1 MEVQVCV
8 DTIVLTAFREIFPA
22 LVNEGVNAA
31 EGLDLCVKWGIGYKR
46 EVIPPIHLLDV
57 AGLDIY
63 TSVASYLNQD
73 LSNESG
79 VSATA
84 QKLHDEGR
92 LGIKAG
98 GGFFDYT
105 PELAQQLQQ
114 ERAGKLVGVRKAL
127 S

>member
-1 MEVQVCV
+1 MKSQSESRRQRSTSAVRAGIAC
-8 DTIVLTAFREIFPA
+8 DTHHGA
-22 LVNEGVNAA
+22 
-31 EGLDLCVKWGIGYKR
+31 
-46 EVIPPIHLLDV
+46 VIPPIHLLDV

-73 LSNESG
+73 LSDEKG
-79 VSATA
+79 VSSTA

-98 GGFFDYT
+98 GGFFNYT
-105 PELAQQLQQ
+105 PEQAQQLQQ
-114 ERAGKLVGVRKAL
+114 ERAGKLVAVRKAL